1 MNYLRTTED
10 EISFIKALCKQMN
23 SDGVIAAREEAFIRA
38 KSGNYGIST

>member
-38 KSGNYGIST
+38 KSGNYGIFT